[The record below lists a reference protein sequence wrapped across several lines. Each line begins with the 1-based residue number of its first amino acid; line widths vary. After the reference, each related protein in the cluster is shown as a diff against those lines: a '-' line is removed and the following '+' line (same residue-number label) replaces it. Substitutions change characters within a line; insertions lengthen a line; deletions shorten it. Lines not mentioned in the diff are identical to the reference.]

1 MVIGDNNFHNI
12 IKKINLPCKN
22 VYYINEKQII
32 EFFETPHK
40 INNKYKICKYFIL
53 VNEII
58 GLEYIETFK
67 YISNIYGLKIV
78 IIIFIQH
85 NNIKIDKRFLQ
96 VPIMPTILTYN
107 EKDILNYYTDNYDR
121 LKEIN
126 IKSGDEN
133 EYLFQNPTFD
143 FEFPKLNETNI
154 IKEQDNGWDMKRNI
168 DINLFKMVDYT
179 KVMGFISQDKFIRE
193 MYKVYKENNCLNL
206 YIKYYA
212 NYLGADYLIERNRSM
227 VSFVK
232 MFLYAYT
239 LEEKDGKSFY
249 SLMNNDFR
257 SGNANKI
264 SRYLTILRS
273 VYDLIQIKC
282 LMSYSGDVYR
292 ATYFKQELI
301 DEIKPGKRMFNAS
314 LWSSSKKLDVA
325 KKFLFIYKKNILLR
339 TKIKEGSNI
348 DIHLEKLSQF
358 PSEEEILILPF
369 CTFEIKGFNKVKEKD
384 LEYYD
389 LELIYCEE
397 ENRSNKIE
405 DIKFQDIKA

>member
-1 MVIGDNNFHNI
+1 MTNI
-12 IKKINLPCKN
+12 FGIKIVL
-22 VYYINEKQII
+22 I
-32 EFFETPHK
+32 
-40 INNKYKICKYFIL
+40 IL
-53 VNEII
+53 V
-58 GLEYIETFK
+58 
-67 YISNIYGLKIV
+67 
-78 IIIFIQH
+78 QH
-85 NNIKIDKRFLQ
+85 NNIKIDKKFLQ

-107 EKDILNYYTDNYDR
+107 EKDILNYYHDNYDR

-126 IKSGDEN
+126 IKGGDED
-133 EYLFQNPTFD
+133 EDLFKNTKFD
-143 FEFPKLNETNI
+143 FQFPKLSETKI

-168 DINLFKMVDYT
+168 DINIFNMVT
-179 KVMGFISQDKFIRE
+179 SITFLGGTNHDKFIKE

-206 YIKYYA
+206 YLNYYA
-212 NYLGADYLIERNRSM
+212 NYLGADYLVEHSCSL
-227 VSFVK
+227 VAFVK

-249 SLMNNDFR
+249 LLMNNDFR

-273 VYDLIQIKC
+273 IYDLIKIEC
-282 LMSYSGDVYR
+282 LMSYSGYIYR
-292 ATYFKQELI
+292 ATYFNKELI

-325 KKFLFIYKKNILLR
+325 KKFLFKYKKNILLH
-339 TKIKEGSNI
+339 TKVKEGSNI
-348 DIHLEKLSQF
+348 DIHLEKLSQY

-369 CTFEIKGFNKVKEKD
+369 CTFEIKRFNKVKEKD

-397 ENRSNKIE
+397 ENKSNKIG
-405 DIKFQDIKA
+405 DIKFQDIKV